1 MRPYTQKNTMNIER
15 WSLIFKLCLIAAL
28 LRLSFPMMT
37 EDILDRQILA
47 FPTWEWSLFSL
58 TSFIPALLARN
69 PSQWEELN
77 HHVVILAGGMLFYLV
92 YGLGGAIFAG
102 KLILWVAVAAGSI
115 GLLALSLVY
124 LKGRAIVR

>member
-1 MRPYTQKNTMNIER
+1 MNIER
-15 WSLIFKLCLIAAL
+15 WSLVFKLCLVTAL

-37 EDILDRQILA
+37 KDIFDQQILA
-47 FPTWEWSLFSL
+47 FPTWEWSLLSL

-69 PSQWEELN
+69 PAQWEDLN
-77 HHVVILAGGMLFYLV
+77 DHIVILAAGMLFYLV

-102 KLILWVAVAAGSI
+102 KLILWVAAAAGSI

-124 LKGRAIVR
+124 LKGRAVVR

>member
-1 MRPYTQKNTMNIER
+1 MNIER
-15 WSLIFKLCLIAAL
+15 WSLVFKLCMITAL
-28 LRLSFPMMT
+28 LRLCFPMMT
-37 EDILDRQILA
+37 EDLFDQQILA
-47 FPTWEWSLFSL
+47 FPTWEWSLLSL

-69 PSQWEELN
+69 PAQWEDLN
-77 HHVVILAGGMLFYLV
+77 DHIVILAGGMLFYLV

-124 LKGRAIVR
+124 LKGRAVVR